1 MRDTNVTIDYKTKLK
16 MHEMLTQQS
25 IIRQNLEYTRYY
37 RHNRLQ
43 EKTENVRDTNVTI
56 DYKTKLK
63 MHEML
68 TQQSIIRQ
76 NSECTRC

>member
-1 MRDTNVTIDYKTKLK
+1 MRDTTVTIDYKTKLRI
-16 MHEMLTQQS
+16 HEILPSQS
-25 IIRQNLEYTRYY
+25 IT
-37 RHNRLQ
+37 